1 MLLAKKAIWGA
12 DQIWARL
19 RYRTSDQKGAKEL
32 KAMQNLVLY
41 LKGGKT
47 EIITGV
53 INVREVGDRIY
64 FQNES
69 GEQEF
74 KMQEI
79 VFFTELE
86 KIEGMLLFCNTLD
99 DIVNEMVEERLKES
113 AQKIFTMGML
123 TAYMAMGRS

>member
-1 MLLAKKAIWGA
+1 M
-12 DQIWARL
+12 ARL
-19 RYRTSDQKGAKEL
+19 RYGTSNQKGAKVL
-32 KAMQNLVLY
+32 KVKQNLVLY
-41 LKGGKT
+41 LKGGRT

-53 INVREVGDRIY
+53 ANVREVGDRIF
-64 FQNES
+64 FQNER

-86 KIEGMLLFCNTLD
+86 KVEGMQEFCNTLD

-113 AQKIFTMGML
+113 AQKIFAMGML
-123 TAYMAMGRS
+123 AAYMNMGRS